1 MRPKSEVIRLSS
13 RFLSPMS
20 NYNFVVLMTVASS
33 AIEDSYLK
41 WVNRMRIPPKVER
54 HNLDLD
60 WPDTPMGKKP
70 PALSQGTTIPEN
82 NRKEA
87 APHPPGPYIEFKLSD
102 QLPKTDFESAVLKHF
117 EVLDAVN
124 IDLDDKAV

>member
-1 MRPKSEVIRLSS
+1 MRPKSEVIRLPS

-41 WVNRMRIPPKVER
+41 WANRMRIPPKVER

-70 PALSQGTTIPEN
+70 PALSQGATISEF

-87 APHPPGPYIEFKLSD
+87 APAHTSNSNCPINCQKQTLKVPYSSTSRFWMLSISTSMIKLY
-102 QLPKTDFESAVLKHF
+102 
-117 EVLDAVN
+117 DA
-124 IDLDDKAV
+124 

>member
-41 WVNRMRIPPKVER
+41 WVNRMRIPPKVEK

-70 PALSQGTTIPEN
+70 PALSQGATIPEN

-87 APHPPGPYIEFKLSD
+87 APPHPSGPYIEFKLLSD
-102 QLPKTDFESAVLKHF
+102 QLPKTYFESAVLKHF
-117 EVLDAVN
+117 EVLDAVK
-124 IDLDDKAV
+124 IDLDDK